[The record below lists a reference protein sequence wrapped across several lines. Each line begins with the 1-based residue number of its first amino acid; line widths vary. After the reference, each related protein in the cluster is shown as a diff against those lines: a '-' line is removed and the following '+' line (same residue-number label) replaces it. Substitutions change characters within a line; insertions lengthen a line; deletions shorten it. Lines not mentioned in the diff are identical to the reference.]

1 MWLEELPESGL
12 LLPVFFFGLLEV
24 LASDS
29 ELVTIGFPWAD
40 CCRTFARR
48 FLNQTCEKQDLEGD
62 VFVYQLITWDYGNLS
77 AYNSEPHMGVHL
89 VIAMTV
95 SLCWKNA

>member
-1 MWLEELPESGL
+1 MYCFSEARIGLNLLKKRHVLTVWLEELPESGL

-62 VFVYQLITWDYGNLS
+62 VFVY
-77 AYNSEPHMGVHL
+77 
-89 VIAMTV
+89 
-95 SLCWKNA
+95 